1 MDGFTVVAGKDKDLY
16 MVRLVERDHYPMRIG
31 DVYPSVNWV
40 MLTHCEPP
48 KGSREVSL
56 YEAGIIS

>member
-1 MDGFTVVAGKDKDLY
+1 MDGFLITVGEDGALY
-16 MVRLVERDHYPMRIG
+16 GFIIPQKGDYPIYIG
-31 DVYPSVNWV
+31 NAYPSVNWV

>member
-1 MDGFTVVAGKDKDLY
+1 MDGFVVAVGKDGDLY
-16 MVRLVERDHYPMRIG
+16 MVRLVERGAYPISIG
-31 DVYPSVNWV
+31 DTYPSVNWV